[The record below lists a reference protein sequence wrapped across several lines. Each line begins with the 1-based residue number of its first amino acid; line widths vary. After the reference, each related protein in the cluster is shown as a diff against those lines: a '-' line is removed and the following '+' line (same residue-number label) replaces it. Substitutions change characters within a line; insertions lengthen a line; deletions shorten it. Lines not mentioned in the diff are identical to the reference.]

1 MYLSVFIDFSSPS
14 VSMSN
19 LRLQKRLASTL
30 LKCGK
35 RKVWFDPSE
44 SAQIADKGSSRSGIR
59 ELIKGHVIEKKKPVV
74 HSKSR
79 HQRLMEAKS
88 KGRHTGYGKRKGT
101 MNARMPFKVLW
112 VRRLR
117 VLRRLLRK
125 YRTSKKIDNHLYH
138 ELYQASKGNQY
149 KNKRVLMEAIH
160 AKKAEIKRKKLLV
173 EQSEARKEKARA
185 KLERKTA
192 KAIARKE
199 ESKAAALKADA

>member
-1 MYLSVFIDFSSPS
+1 MTKSA
-14 VSMSN
+14 N

-44 SAQIADKGSSRSGIR
+44 RAQIADKGSSRSGIR

-88 KGRHTGYGKRKGT
+88 KGRHSGYGKRKGT
-101 MNARMPFKVLW
+101 MNARMPFKILW
-112 VRRLR
+112 TRKLR
-117 VLRRLLRK
+117 VLRRLLKK
-125 YRTSKKIDNHLYH
+125 YRTAKKIDNHLYH
-138 ELYQASKGNQY
+138 ELYLGSKGNQF

-160 AKKAEIKRKKLLV
+160 AKKADSKRKKLLV

-185 KLERKTA
+185 KTERKAA
-192 KAIARKE
+192 KAITKKE
-199 ESKAAALKADA
+199 ESKAAAMKTDA

>member
-1 MYLSVFIDFSSPS
+1 MAT
-14 VSMSN
+14 N

-44 SAQIADKGSSRSGIR
+44 SAHIADKGGSRSGIR
-59 ELIKGHVIEKKKPVV
+59 ELIKSSYIQKKKPVV

-112 VRRLR
+112 VRKLR
-117 VLRRLLRK
+117 VLRRLLKK
-125 YRTSKKIDNHLYH
+125 YRTAKKIDNHLYH
-138 ELYQASKGNQY
+138 ELYLGSKGNQY

-173 EQSEARKEKARA
+173 EQSEARKDKARM
-185 KLERKTA
+185 KTERKAA
-192 KAIARKE
+192 KALQKKDEA
-199 ESKAAALKADA
+199 KAAAMAEK

>member
-1 MYLSVFIDFSSPS
+1 MAT
-14 VSMSN
+14 N

-44 SAQIADKGSSRSGIR
+44 SAHIADKGGSRSGIR
-59 ELIKGHVIEKKKPVV
+59 ELIKSSYIQKKKPVV

-88 KGRHTGYGKRKGT
+88 KGT

-112 VRRLR
+112 VRKLR
-117 VLRRLLRK
+117 VLRRLLKK
-125 YRTSKKIDNHLYH
+125 YRTAKKIDNHLYH
-138 ELYQASKGNQY
+138 ELYLGSKGNQY

-173 EQSEARKEKARA
+173 EQSEARKDKARM
-185 KLERKTA
+185 KTERKAA
-192 KAIARKE
+192 KALQKKDEA
-199 ESKAAALKADA
+199 KAAAMAEK